1 MNSVSSVGTFSEK
14 VQTSQ
19 PSLTKRGQTLQG
31 DAVNP
36 LSGMEKIAA
45 QETAPPPQTPQ
56 KNAIDI
62 RVKNLQ
68 TYFSPYFPYHLN
80 Q

>member
-19 PSLTKRGQTLQG
+19 PSLTKRGLALQG

-45 QETAPPPQTPQ
+45 QETAPPRKRPRKTP
-56 KNAIDI
+56 
-62 RVKNLQ
+62 
-68 TYFSPYFPYHLN
+68 
-80 Q
+80 

>member
-1 MNSVSSVGTFSEK
+1 MNPVSSVGIFSEK

-19 PSLTKRGQTLQG
+19 PSLTKRGLALQG

-45 QETAPPPQTPQ
+45 QETAPPRKRPRKTP
-56 KNAIDI
+56 
-62 RVKNLQ
+62 
-68 TYFSPYFPYHLN
+68 
-80 Q
+80 